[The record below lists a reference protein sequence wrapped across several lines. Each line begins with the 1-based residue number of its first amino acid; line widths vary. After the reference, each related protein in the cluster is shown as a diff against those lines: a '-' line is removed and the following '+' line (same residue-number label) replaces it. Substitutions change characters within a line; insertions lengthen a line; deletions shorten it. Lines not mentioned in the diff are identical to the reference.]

1 MLLQTIIVF
10 GQVNPQLINFWDN
23 TYLINSASVTPKYMS
38 EFIVS
43 NRSQWVG
50 VQGAPKTM
58 MFTGSYCNTDF
69 TSQIGAKI
77 VSDKIGY
84 SDITAA
90 SLIYSYYIDFAFS
103 RLSFG
108 LTGNYTNF
116 NFDPTKITSFETS
129 DPYLNFAYEVKNKI
143 NSDVGIEYT
152 ARTSKIGLSAVNLFD
167 LFSNKNNFN
176 QNINYLYYVYRSQ
189 NDALFNLGYGLAL
202 INNRFNTQLEFNI
215 NSYIRYDLDE
225 LPIQLG
231 VTIRTWNQYAF
242 NGGLYLGENIKILY
256 TFELNRS
263 DFGQQTNGTHELML
277 RYRINRARN
286 WGSKNYF
293 ENLLFHY

>member
-1 MLLQTIIVF
+1 LLFQSGIVC
-10 GQVNPQLINFWDN
+10 GQVSSQLINFWDN
-23 TYLINSASVTPKYMS
+23 TYLINSASVTPKYKS

-50 VQGAPKTM
+50 VQGAPKTL

-77 VSDKIGY
+77 ASDKIGY
-84 SDITAA
+84 SDIIAA
-90 SLIYSYYIDFAFS
+90 SLTYSYYIDFAFS

-108 LTGNYTNF
+108 LAGNYTNF

-129 DPYLNFAYEVKNKI
+129 DPYLNFAYEIKNKI
-143 NSDVGIEYT
+143 NSDVGVEFTNESSRMGMSIE
-152 ARTSKIGLSAVNLFD
+152 NLFD
-167 LFSNKNNFN
+167 LFSNQNNFN
-176 QNINYLYYVYRSQ
+176 QNINYLYYIYRSQ
-189 NDALFNLGYGLAL
+189 NDALFNLGCGFAL
-202 INNRFNTQLEFNI
+202 INNRLNTQFEFNI

-225 LPIQLG
+225 MPLQLG
-231 VTIRTWNQYAF
+231 FTIRTWNQYAF

-263 DFGQQTNGTHELML
+263 VFGRQTNGTHELML
-277 RYRINRARN
+277 RYRINRGRI
-286 WGSKNYF
+286 WGSRNYF
-293 ENLLFHY
+293 ENQKFFY